1 MKWDLGEMWSTGPR
15 LQERQVFEKGYD
27 EQDIGYNF
35 NGNKQDTKMAR
46 VIYRFGSFATLFA

>member
-27 EQDIGYNF
+27 EWVRGKQNEGY
-35 NGNKQDTKMAR
+35 ALR
-46 VIYRFGSFATLFA
+46 